1 MGKDL
6 RGPASWTANTA
17 PMERRQRGRR
27 RPSRSR
33 RRLRWLLAGAVALAA
48 LFYYQPVRSYLETRQ
63 ALAVRSGE
71 VQALRAEQRRLEQ
84 RLAAST
90 SQEAILRQARRI
102 GFVKPGQ
109 RLFIIKGIGAW
120 RRLRAEPNE
129 DD

>member
-1 MGKDL
+1 
-6 RGPASWTANTA
+6 
-17 PMERRQRGRR
+17 MERRQRGRR